1 MVRICNEDK
10 INSSERYNNSTIVSI
25 EIKKIIF
32 KKIFYIMIL
41 NILIN
46 KISTDINKKEIIEL
60 GENNTIQNLI
70 KEKIV
75 EFEMISWYINNR

>member
-1 MVRICNEDK
+1 
-10 INSSERYNNSTIVSI
+10 
-25 EIKKIIF
+25 
-32 KKIFYIMIL
+32 MIL